1 LFPSACLAVPQFK
14 PAASIGDH
22 PAERSL
28 FMGPACL
35 KSLALPVLADDA
47 ARFPDFQN
55 KDSV

>member
-1 LFPSACLAVPQFK
+1 LFPAACLAVLQFQ
-14 PAASIGDH
+14 PVASIGDH

-28 FMGPACL
+28 FMAPACL

-47 ARFPDFQN
+47 ARLPDFQN